1 MKKQTVVMI
10 WIIALLLLVVG
21 CFGIYGYINYQNS
34 KKPQNIELFSCMPS
48 DIVKYSVDN
57 GDDAYTLVKTDD
69 VWQVEG
75 NEVAVLDQKS
85 VQDIVNSASLVN
97 SQGIL
102 KKKELKNFD
111 VSDPQS
117 IIITLVDGTEF
128 KISFVGTKGE
138 TCAVCINNDEEFYGV
153 RKSMRDILVASLD
166 KLRAALVFEELI
178 KTDEVLTYYS
188 FTDYDKTK
196 TVVRTKTAAEISNSK
211 SNRYVMETPYR
222 KAVDDDKFEQQIV
235 VRIPSIAAVS
245 YVDDLPEDMTEY
257 GLDEKSRAVLEFRW
271 GNRNETLYLGT
282 ETGGKVYA
290 VREGKEGIFVLSAS
304 QLEFLNTEPFYIL
317 ESGILS
323 SDIENIRSITV
334 KTEDKFYEVTSLQRN
349 DANGRFFVNGMAAS
363 RAAFDSVVK
372 LLGGLEIMS
381 EISGKIENKSEIIV
395 TVYYDNG
402 AAGQTIRLTGV
413 NDKSYAAFINEKAEF
428 AVSRKT
434 VDALLDELNNISKN
448 PMKTNKEG

>member
-21 CFGIYGYINYQNS
+21 CFGIYGYVNYQNT

-48 DIVKYSVDN
+48 DIVKYAVDN
-57 GDDAYTLVKTDD
+57 GDDSYALVKTDD

-102 KKKELKNFD
+102 KKKEFKEFD
-111 VSDPQS
+111 VSALQS
-117 IIITLVDGTEF
+117 ITITLVDGTEF
-128 KISFVGTKGE
+128 KVRFVGTKGE
-138 TCAVCINNDEEFYGV
+138 TCAVRINDEEELYSV

-178 KTDEVLTYYS
+178 KTDEVLNYYS

-211 SNRYVMETPYR
+211 SNRYVMEIPYR
-222 KAVDDDKFEQQIV
+222 KAVDDEKFEQQIV

-245 YVDDLPEDMTEY
+245 YVDDSPQDMTEY

-271 GNRNETLYLGT
+271 GDRTEKLYLGT

-290 VREGKEGIFVLSAS
+290 VREGKEGIFVINAS

-323 SDIENIRSITV
+323 SDIENIRSIVV
-334 KTEDKFYEVTSLQRN
+334 KTADKVYEVTSSQRN
-349 DANGRFFVNGMAAS
+349 NSNSRFFVNGKVAS
-363 RAAFDSVVK
+363 QAAFDSVIK
-372 LLGGLEIMS
+372 LVGGLEIIS
-381 EISGKIENKSEIIV
+381 EVSGSPENKSEITV
-395 TVYYDNG
+395 YVYYDNG
-402 AAGQTIRLTGV
+402 AAGQTIRMTAV
-413 NDKSYAAFINEKAEF
+413 NDKSYAAFINGKAEF

-434 VDALLDELNNISKN
+434 VDALLEELNDISKN
-448 PMKTNKEG
+448 PMKTDKEG